1 MSILRPEGLSQE
13 EIPVT
18 SSENETATFQHVA
31 HVREKYL
38 MF

>member
-1 MSILRPEGLSQE
+1 MSIVRPEGLSQG
-13 EIPVT
+13 EITMT

>member
-1 MSILRPEGLSQE
+1 MAIVRPEGLSQG

-18 SSENETATFQHVA
+18 PSESEPATFQHVV

-38 MF
+38 TF

>member
-1 MSILRPEGLSQE
+1 MAIVWPEGLSQV
-13 EIPVT
+13 EITMTP
-18 SSENETATFQHVA
+18 SGNEPATFQHVA